1 MIRQKYGRIVN
12 ITSTSGIYG
21 NFGQANYAAAVSVSS
36 DLRGHGSSMQ
46 KCGMIGFSR
55 ACALEGAKYNINVN
69 AVAPV
74 AGTAMTRTV
83 RPAEEVDA
91 MRPEYVAPMIALLCS
106 DVCPTPTNGLYECGI
121 GWFGQTRWQRARG
134 VDFPID
140 DGVPPPEK
148 VYKVSSRRDVR
159 ISAYLF
165 RHSKRSAI
173 SIMGW
178 LTTRRAEQTAPSTAM
193 QIS

>member
-1 MIRQKYGRIVN
+1 
-12 ITSTSGIYG
+12 
-21 NFGQANYAAAVSVSS
+21 
-36 DLRGHGSSMQ
+36 
-46 KCGMIGFSR
+46 MIGFSR
-55 ACALEGAKYNINVN
+55 TCALEGAKYNIHVN

-83 RPAEEVDA
+83 RPADEVDA

-140 DGVPPPEK
+140 DGVPSAEAVAKVGRPEDGETAADRA
-148 VYKVSSRRDVR
+148 RR
-159 ISAYLF
+159 SG
-165 RHSKRSAI
+165 RSAT
-173 SIMGW
+173 S
-178 LTTRRAEQTAPSTAM
+178 TTGSPTTPRAAPTAASTATPT
-193 QIS
+193 S

>member
-1 MIRQKYGRIVN
+1 
-12 ITSTSGIYG
+12 
-21 NFGQANYAAAVSVSS
+21 
-36 DLRGHGSSMQ
+36 
-46 KCGMIGFSR
+46 MIGFSR
-55 ACALEGAKYNINVN
+55 TCALEGAKYNIHVN

-83 RPAEEVDA
+83 RPAGEVDA

-140 DGVPPPEK
+140 DGVPSAEAVAK
-148 VYKVSSRRDVR
+148 VRFFGPHGETVADDARHSRR
-159 ISAYLF
+159 SAT
-165 RHSKRSAI
+165 ST
-173 SIMGW
+173 MGSPI
-178 LTTRRAEQTAPSTAM
+178 TPRAAPTVASTATPT
-193 QIS
+193 S